1 MQLSF
6 RILTLVSLF
15 KICLSMR
22 QNHVIHWNTS
32 NPIFRIDNTDHILD
46 VNHGNQPWEYD
57 QVNIICPNYKTLRGT
72 SSDTEDEEKYIIYN
86 VSKEEYETCRILN
99 PNPRIVAVC
108 DKPHELLYF
117 TISFRSFTPTPGGM
131 EFKPGKDYYFISTSS
146 PNDLKSK
153 NGGRCSTHNMK
164 IAFKVASRDHERSSS
179 SPIESLSNKKN
190 VYPLSINTPRR
201 RRPFTTRMP
210 PTRILDNRFGKI
222 LPPIYEEAQF
232 RHPNDVV
239 KHEAS
244 RMEVITDS
252 HPDPLSGSNKP
263 YFFSPLGMVLVIGLH
278 LSLSS

>member
-179 SPIESLSNKKN
+179 SPIESLSNKKKC
-190 VYPLSINTPRR
+190 VSPKYQYS
-201 RRPFTTRMP
+201 
-210 PTRILDNRFGKI
+210 K
-222 LPPIYEEAQF
+222 
-232 RHPNDVV
+232 
-239 KHEAS
+239 AS
-244 RMEVITDS
+244 KTI
-252 HPDPLSGSNKP
+252 HN
-263 YFFSPLGMVLVIGLH
+263 
-278 LSLSS
+278 